1 MIKTILRVLTAVL
14 GALALI
20 LALRLWL
27 DPAAAAAKLGLVGR
41 GALGLATLRADVAG
55 FAAAGGLAI
64 AGAVR
69 DDRRLLT
76 APALLIALALA
87 GRLITLAQMGSTPDQ
102 VMPMAAEAVLVLLL
116 VAARRTLG
124 ARQSTMRQAESSD
137 RSIVL

>member
-1 MIKTILRVLTAVL
+1 MTKTVLRVLTAVI

-55 FAAAGGLAI
+55 FFAAAGGLAI

-76 APALLIALALA
+76 APALLIALALT
-87 GRLITLAQMGSTPDQ
+87 GRLITLAQMGPTPDQ
-102 VMPMAAEAVLVLLL
+102 IMPMGVEAVLVLVM

-124 ARQSTMRQAESSD
+124 AR
-137 RSIVL
+137 

>member
-1 MIKTILRVLTAVL
+1 MIKTVLRVLIAVI

-55 FAAAGGLAI
+55 FFAAAGGLAF

-87 GRLITLAQMGSTPDQ
+87 GRLITLAQMGPTPDQ
-102 VMPMAAEAVLVLLL
+102 VMPMAVEATLVLVLA
-116 VAARRTLG
+116 AARRALG
-124 ARQSTMRQAESSD
+124 AR
-137 RSIVL
+137 